1 MKKTIYEITFVN
13 RKEAAAPIEK
23 EIVLASDLKT
33 VSDHYE
39 PTYEVLSLKV
49 IQTNTHVKVLP

>member
-13 RKEAAAPIEK
+13 RKEASAPVEK
-23 EIVLASDLKT
+23 EIVLATDLKAI
-33 VSDHYE
+33 SDHYE
-39 PTYEVLSLKV
+39 PTFEVLYLKV